1 MEPLAGMLFGVV
13 AKPARAGAPAPR
25 RERPRR
31 PIASAPIGRD
41 EVSLLKLYPHRA
53 GL

>member
-13 AKPARAGAPAPR
+13 AKPAPVGAPTLCREPADRRTPAPR
-25 RERPRR
+25 R
-31 PIASAPIGRD
+31 RD
-41 EVSLLKLYPHRA
+41 QISLLKLYPHRR

>member
-13 AKPARAGAPAPR
+13 AKPATSGAPQLCRTPAERRTPAPR
-25 RERPRR
+25 R
-31 PIASAPIGRD
+31 RD
-41 EVSLLKLYPHRA
+41 QLSLLKLYPHRR